1 MLAQFPWG
9 IRAMDK
15 EVARVGPRPAEA
27 EVVAL
32 VVAQA
37 QAGMLVQLEDQL
49 TYEKTPLRRK
59 EVAVSMRLWDVVG
72 ESLQVVQ
79 SSDQEMVVLQ
89 TNQLVLNLKNWPK
102 QVFLNQKQR
111 QRWNASERLVPTVAV

>member
-1 MLAQFPWG
+1 M
-9 IRAMDK
+9 
-15 EVARVGPRPAEA
+15 GPRPAEA

-49 TYEKTPLRRK
+49 TYEKTPLTRK

-79 SSDQEMVVLQ
+79 SSDQEIVVLQ

-102 QVFLNQKQR
+102 QVFLNPWQR